1 MRKTLTALSIALAL
15 ASGQAVASVSDY
27 NNTVSALNSVLGL
40 DLPQAVEGQASVSLP
55 DTLQPDAIS
64 ALQDIL
70 AANDDAELTTAVA
83 KLAAQYAENTDL
95 IEALASAT
103 GTVITINSG
112 IVTVSKGNS
121 TASFA
126 VAGGGGGT
134 TTTTINTTSTPPAS
148 AAGGGGA
155 GTASQN

>member
-15 ASGQAVASVSDY
+15 TSGQAVASVSDY

-40 DLPQAVEGQASVSLP
+40 DLPQAVEGQESVRLP

-95 IEALASAT
+95 IGALASAT

-112 IVTVSKGNS
+112 IVSVSKG
-121 TASFA
+121 TASASLA
-126 VAGGGGGT
+126 VAGGGAGGT
-134 TTTTINTTSTPPAS
+134 TATTINTTSTPPS
-148 AAGGGGA
+148 GGGGGGA